1 MDRPRALGLLW
12 ALLTLCL
19 TAGEWG
25 PQRSRGPGCGWRPR
39 PGPRPC
45 TFSRRDSGGVAAGS
59 EGGH

>member
-25 PQRSRGPGCGWRPR
+25 ATEEQRPWVRVGTQARTSSLHLLPQ
-39 PGPRPC
+39 
-45 TFSRRDSGGVAAGS
+45 
-59 EGGH
+59 